1 MIWKKINY
9 DNPFRFESDTP
20 FEYDVEK
27 RIPSVSK
34 SKELLGFETEINL
47 SDSLDE
53 VILWMRNK
61 QF

>member
-9 DNPFRFESDTP
+9 DNPFQFESDTP
-20 FEYDVEK
+20 FEYYIEK

-34 SKELLGFETEINL
+34 SKELLGFKTEINL

-53 VILWMRNK
+53 VIL
-61 QF
+61 